1 MIEINKC
8 KLTPGITAAWGD
20 ITWSIERQSDLVEYI
35 SAHGGGQAVWGSITG
50 DLTDQDDL
58 MSYLGVFATQAW
70 VSSQNYLTS
79 TALSGYATES
89 WVSSQNYLTSTALS
103 GYATESWVSSQ
114 GYLTEHQDLSS
125 YATQSW
131 VSSQNYLTSTALTG
145 YATESWVSSQGYL
158 VSSDLSQYA
167 TRQWVTGRGYLSS
180 SDLDGYATES
190 WVAENYNLGDYATI
204 DWITEQNYYAFQPG
218 TSPVF
223 MQDTQPEY
231 GFPEDYPVPVFVAT
245 MDPIGYFDGE
255 DNSFTGIQLS
265 GTVAGIY
272 TVTPDEFEGE
282 PVYVEDYKAFAFDS
296 DLDSLAS
303 RVSSL
308 ETNYG
313 DAITI
318 TNNILG

>member
-1 MIEINKC
+1 MNLE
-8 KLTPGITAAWGD
+8 G
-20 ITWSIERQSDLVEYI
+20 
-35 SAHGGGQAVWGSITG
+35 
-50 DLTDQDDL
+50 
-58 MSYLGVFATQAW
+58 
-70 VSSQNYLTS
+70 
-79 TALSGYATES
+79 
-89 WVSSQNYLTSTALS
+89 
-103 GYATESWVSSQ
+103 
-114 GYLTEHQDLSS
+114 

-167 TRQWVTGRGYLSS
+167 TRQWVTGRGYISS
-180 SDLDGYATES
+180 SDLEGYATES
-190 WVAENYNLGDYATI
+190 WVMENYDLSPYATT
-204 DWITEQNYYAFQPG
+204 DWVVEQNYYAFQPG
-218 TSPVF
+218 TSPVL

-272 TVTPDEFEGE
+272 TVTPDEIEGE

-296 DLDSLAS
+296 DLDPLAS